1 MLAHTLVTTQSP
13 PKFQR
18 LIGTYGGISPGPM
31 VICIGGIH
39 GNEPAGVHGLKRVM
53 HQLNETHPPFRGEIV
68 ALSGNLNALNS
79 ECRFFSKDLN
89 RQWTTAKIQAVK
101 NAVRPDELD
110 SEDHEL
116 LELLEELD
124 KAIARTQGPVL
135 VFDMHTTSADG
146 APFALIS
153 DTLENRRLA
162 MALRVP
168 LILGLEESIE
178 GTILNYINELGYDAI
193 GFEAGQHTAYT
204 SVDNHEAA
212 VWILLEAIGCLAKDQ
227 IKDYDLFQK
236 RLKRASNGVPPVLE
250 LRYRH
255 GITEEDQFMM
265 WPGFTNFQPVRAGQ
279 ILARDRKG
287 LIYSSE
293 NCRLFMPLYQKQG
306 NDGFFTVREIKPF
319 WLKVSNSLRKAN
331 ADRLLPWLPGVS
343 AHPTQPETYILDQRI
358 TRWYVIEICHLLGY
372 RIHSEHTEHTIT
384 VSRRKQAESSE

>member
-1 MLAHTLVTTQSP
+1 MLAHALVTTQAP
-13 PKFQR
+13 PQFHR
-18 LIGTYGGISPGPM
+18 IIGTYGGTAPGPL

-39 GNEPAGVHGLKRVM
+39 GNEPAGVHALKRVM
-53 HQLNETHPPFRGEIV
+53 HQLNETRPPFQGEIV

-101 NAVRPDELD
+101 DTLRPDELD
-110 SEDHEL
+110 AEDHEL
-116 LELLEELD
+116 LELLDELD
-124 KAIARTQGPVL
+124 KVIARRQGPVL

-153 DTLENRRLA
+153 DTLENRRLSL
-162 MALRVP
+162 ALGVP

-178 GTILNYINELGYDAI
+178 GTILNYINELGFDAI

-212 VWILLEAIGCLAKDQ
+212 VWILLEAIGCLSKDD
-227 IKDYDLFQK
+227 IKDYRQFQK
-236 RLKRASNGVPPVLE
+236 RLKRAANGVPSVLE

-319 WLKVSNSLRKAN
+319 WLKVSNTLRKAN

-343 AHPTQPETYILDQRI
+343 AHPTQPETYVLDQRI

-372 RIHSEHTEHTIT
+372 RIHSEHTEHSLT
-384 VSRRKQAESSE
+384 VSRRKQADS